1 MSQHS
6 SNAALIAELENTL
19 HAGSNEKRMATLMR
33 VTDLFV
39 NDAGR
44 YSEEQTHLFDDVMG
58 HLVQHVESRALV
70 ELSRRL
76 APVAN
81 APRAVIG
88 QLARNDEIEISG
100 PVLTTSER
108 LSDKDLVEIA
118 ATKSQAHLAKI
129 AGRAR
134 LNEAVTE
141 VLVDR
146 GDDHVANTVAS
157 NAGAK
162 FSDSGMTKMV
172 MRADGDDRLAE
183 SMLRRADIPPR
194 MFRQLTIQATEAVRL
209 KLLASA
215 RPDQKEMIKTV
226 MDELAA
232 QAGKK
237 ASVQARNYADAQCA
251 ISAISQD
258 TNLLKSKILE
268 FADSNQLPEAIA
280 ALSVLSGFSIKEIDA
295 IVANANELGLTVLC
309 KAVTLEMDTAY
320 AVVMAAR
327 SEQPSNKQVSDD
339 FCDYYDNLTVA
350 SAQRLLR
357 FWQGRQ
363 KVAKRFQVNG
373 R

>member
-6 SNAALIAELENTL
+6 PNAALIAELENTL
-19 HAGSNEKRMATLMR
+19 HTGSNEKRLATLMR

-58 HLVQHVESRALV
+58 HLIQHVERRALV

-88 QLARNDEIEISG
+88 QLARNDEIDISG
-100 PVLTTSER
+100 PVLIASER
-108 LSDKDLVEIA
+108 LSDEDLVEIA

-162 FSDSGMTKMV
+162 FSNSGMAKMV

-183 SMLRRADIPPR
+183 SMLRRPDLPPR
-194 MFRQLTIQATEAVRL
+194 MFRQLMIQATEAVRH

-215 RPDQKEMIKTV
+215 QSDQKATIKKI
-226 MDELAA
+226 MDDLAA
-232 QAGKK
+232 QVGNK
-237 ASVQARNYADAQCA
+237 APAQTRNYAEAQCA

-268 FADSNQLPEAIA
+268 FADANRLPEVIA
-280 ALSVLSGFSIKEIDA
+280 ALSVLSGFSTKEIDA

-309 KAVTLEMDTAY
+309 KAVALEMDTAY

-327 SEQPSNKQVSDD
+327 MEQSADKEVSDD
-339 FCDYYDNLTVA
+339 FCEYYDSLTLA

-363 KVAKRFQVNG
+363 KVAKHFQVNG

>member
-1 MSQHS
+1 
-6 SNAALIAELENTL
+6 
-19 HAGSNEKRMATLMR
+19 
-33 VTDLFV
+33 
-39 NDAGR
+39 
-44 YSEEQTHLFDDVMG
+44 
-58 HLVQHVESRALV
+58 
-70 ELSRRL
+70 
-76 APVAN
+76 
-81 APRAVIG
+81 
-88 QLARNDEIEISG
+88 
-100 PVLTTSER
+100 
-108 LSDKDLVEIA
+108 
-118 ATKSQAHLAKI
+118 
-129 AGRAR
+129 
-134 LNEAVTE
+134 
-141 VLVDR
+141 
-146 GDDHVANTVAS
+146 
-157 NAGAK
+157 
-162 FSDSGMTKMV
+162 MTKMV

-215 RPDQKEMIKTV
+215 RPDQKDMIKTV

-237 ASVQARNYADAQCA
+237 APAQARNYTDAQRA

-258 TNLLKSKILE
+258 TKLLQSKILE
-268 FADSNQLPEAIA
+268 FADADRLPEAIA
-280 ALSVLSGFSIKEIDA
+280 ALSVLSGISIKEIDA

-309 KAVTLEMDTAY
+309 KTVGLEMDTAY

-327 SEQPSNKQVSDD
+327 SEQSANKQVSDD

-363 KVAKRFQVNG
+363 KVVKCFQGNG